1 MFFFCVTSA
10 SSASLRFN
18 GQLHRRD
25 AEDAEVTQRRKIDTT
40 KSKTCVDTIDRFSY
54 IKPCSPTTRGQIKNL
69 RKGCLDA
76 RLLLIVR

>member
-1 MFFFCVTSA
+1 MFF
-10 SSASLRFN
+10 SLRNLCVLCVSAVNLFPKP
-18 GQLHRRD
+18 
-25 AEDAEVTQRRKIDTT
+25 QRQETKLDTT

-54 IKPCSPTTRGQIKNL
+54 IKPALQPIRGQIKNL